1 MPANSHHCNLS
12 NLLLKFL
19 KELIVL
25 CIVSKPHPEADP
37 RPKKKQTPYITDPSE
52 EMDLKD

>member
-1 MPANSHHCNLS
+1 MPANSHHYNLS